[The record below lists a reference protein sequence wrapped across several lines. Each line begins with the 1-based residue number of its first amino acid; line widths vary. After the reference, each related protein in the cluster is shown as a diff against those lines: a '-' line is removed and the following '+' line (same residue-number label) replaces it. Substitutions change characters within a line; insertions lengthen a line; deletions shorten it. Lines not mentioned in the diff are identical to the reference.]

1 MFSEEHISQN
11 PQTQA
16 HTYSGSFEW
25 LKILRL
31 IHEHLLQSMKI
42 GRKAPASPSR
52 PHTPAS
58 HITLESLTLSSELTE
73 KMVSNIRS
81 ISRLQLVIILLHHS
95 KGLTYDSLMTLSREF
110 GKPMIYSW
118 LNTHFQRK
126 ERGSLSSQNQ
136 SQSLKRSSTL
146 SLSLA
151 RRSGENHQRNQQ

>member
-95 KGLTYDSLMTLSREF
+95 KGLTYDSLMTLSREL
-110 GKPMIYSW
+110 G
-118 LNTHFQRK
+118 
-126 ERGSLSSQNQ
+126 NQ
-136 SQSLKRSSTL
+136 
-146 SLSLA
+146 
-151 RRSGENHQRNQQ
+151 

>member
-42 GRKAPASPSR
+42 GKKAPASSSR
-52 PHTPAS
+52 PPTPAS

-81 ISRLQLVIILLHHS
+81 ISRLHLVIILLHHS
-95 KGLTYDSLMTLSREF
+95 KGLTYDSLMTLSREL
-110 GKPMIYSW
+110 G
-118 LNTHFQRK
+118 
-126 ERGSLSSQNQ
+126 NQ
-136 SQSLKRSSTL
+136 
-146 SLSLA
+146 
-151 RRSGENHQRNQQ
+151 